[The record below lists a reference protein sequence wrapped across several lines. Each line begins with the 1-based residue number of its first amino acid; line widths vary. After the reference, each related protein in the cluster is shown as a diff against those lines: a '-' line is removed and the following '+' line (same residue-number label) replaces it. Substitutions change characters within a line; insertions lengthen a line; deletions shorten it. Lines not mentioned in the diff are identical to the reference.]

1 MRSKKAIKNII
12 TSLLQQVVIVICG
25 LIVPRAII
33 ETFGSSV
40 NGLVS
45 SITQFLSYITLLE
58 AGIGPVI
65 KSALYKPIAKKDK
78 TQIEKILKASQRFFR
93 VVSGIF
99 IVYLIALCFIYPLI
113 VSTEFETGYTVSLIL
128 IIAVSTFVE
137 YFFGMVYKLYLQAEQ
152 KTYVTSIIQIL
163 ATILNAILVIVLIKF
178 GANIQVVKLGSAF
191 VFVLRP
197 IIQNIYVKKKYNID
211 FKEVKEKYE
220 LKQKWDGLAQHIASV
235 VHNNTDIAILTIF
248 TSTTEVSVYS
258 VYLYVVNGVKN
269 MVQALTGGV
278 DASFGDMIAKNEID
292 NLNRSFRT
300 YELFYFTLITIV
312 YIITIVMILPFV
324 KVYTSGIADANY
336 YRPTFAILITVAEL
350 MWSIRLP
357 YSSVT
362 LAAGHFKQTNKGAWV
377 EVFSNLIIS
386 IALVFKFGI
395 VGVAIGTL
403 VAMTIRTIEFM
414 YHTSKYI
421 LRRNQIENVKRVI
434 ILILEMLVL
443 VPIGFFISK
452 FIDVNS
458 YVSWFFLAVIVGLI
472 SLLGV
477 GIVNGIMYRKDLKNL
492 LYMIKRVLKGKSI
505 YNND

>member
-1 MRSKKAIKNII
+1 MRSKKAVKNII
-12 TSLLQQVVIVICG
+12 TSLLQQVVTVICG

-33 ETFGSSV
+33 GTFGSSV

-45 SITQFLSYITLLE
+45 SITQFLGYITLME

-93 VVSGIF
+93 VISGIF

-113 VSTEFETGYTVSLIL
+113 VATEFETGYTVSRIL
-128 IIAVSTFVE
+128 IIAISTFAE

-152 KTYVTSIIQIL
+152 KTYVTSTVQIL
-163 ATILNAILVIVLIKF
+163 TTILNAILVVVLIKF

-197 IIQNIYVKKKYNID
+197 IIQNIYVKKKYNIN

-235 VHNNTDIAILTIF
+235 VHNNTDVAILTIF
-248 TSTTEVSVYS
+248 TTTAEVSVYS
-258 VYLYVVNGVKN
+258 VYLYVITGVKN

-278 DASFGDMIAKNEID
+278 DASFGDMIAKGEQD

-312 YIITIVMILPFV
+312 YIITTVMILPFI
-324 KVYTSGIADANY
+324 KVYTSGITDANY
-336 YRPTFAILITVAEL
+336 YRPTFAILITIAEL
-350 MWSIRLP
+350 MWSVRLP

-386 IALVFKFGI
+386 IALVFKFGM

-421 LRRNQIENVKRVI
+421 LKRNQIENVKRVV
-434 ILILEMLVL
+434 ILIVEMLVL
-443 VPIGFFISK
+443 VPIGFFINR
-452 FIDVNS
+452 FVEVNS
-458 YVSWFFLAVIVGLI
+458 YVSWLFLAIIIGVI

-477 GIVNGIMYRKDLKNL
+477 GIVNGIIYRKDLKDL
-492 LYMIKRVLKGKSI
+492 LDMVKRIFKRKEVA
-505 YNND
+505 

>member
-1 MRSKKAIKNII
+1 MRSKKAVKNII
-12 TSLLQQVVIVICG
+12 TSLLQQIVTVICG

-33 ETFGSSV
+33 GTFGSSV

-45 SITQFLSYITLLE
+45 SITQFLGYITLME

-65 KSALYKPIAKKDK
+65 KSALYKPIAEKNKA
-78 TQIEKILKASQRFFR
+78 QIERILKASQRFFR
-93 VVSGIF
+93 VISGIF

-128 IIAVSTFVE
+128 IIAISTFAE
-137 YFFGMVYKLYLQAEQ
+137 YFFGMVYRLYLQAEQ
-152 KTYVTSIIQIL
+152 KTYITSIVQIL
-163 ATILNAILVIVLIKF
+163 TTILNAILVVVLIKF
-178 GANIQVVKLGSAF
+178 GASIQVVKLGSAF

-197 IIQNIYVKKKYNID
+197 IIQNIYVKKKYNIN

-235 VHNNTDIAILTIF
+235 VHNNTDVAILTIF
-248 TSTTEVSVYS
+248 STTAEVSVYS
-258 VYLYVVNGVKN
+258 VYLYVITGVKN

-278 DASFGDMIAKNEID
+278 DASFGDMIAKDEID

-324 KVYTSGIADANY
+324 KIYTSGITDANY

-386 IALVFKFGI
+386 IALVFKFGM

-421 LRRNQIENVKRVI
+421 LRRNQIENVKRVV
-434 ILILEMLVL
+434 ILIVEMIVL

-477 GIVNGIMYRKDLKNL
+477 GVVNGIIYRKDLKDLVN
-492 LYMIKRVLKGKSI
+492 MVKRI
-505 YNND
+505 I

>member
-1 MRSKKAIKNII
+1 MRSEKAVKNII
-12 TSLLQQVVIVICG
+12 TSLLQQVVTVICG

-33 ETFGSSV
+33 GTFGSSV
-40 NGLVS
+40 NGLIS
-45 SITQFLSYITLLE
+45 SITQFLGYITLME

-65 KSALYKPIAKKDK
+65 KSALYKPIADK
-78 TQIEKILKASQRFFR
+78 NKIQIEKILKASQRFFR
-93 VVSGIF
+93 VISGIF
-99 IVYLIALCFIYPLI
+99 VVYLIALCLIYPLI
-113 VSTEFETGYTVSLIL
+113 VSTEFEMGYTVSLIL
-128 IIAVSTFVE
+128 IIAISTFAE
-137 YFFGMVYKLYLQAEQ
+137 YFFGMVYKIYLQAEQ
-152 KTYVTSIIQIL
+152 KTYITSTVQIL
-163 ATILNAILVIVLIKF
+163 TTILNAILVVLLIKF
-178 GANIQVVKLGSAF
+178 GANIQIVKLGSAF

-197 IIQNIYVKKKYNID
+197 IIQNIYVKRKYNIN

-278 DASFGDMIAKNEID
+278 DASFGDMIAKGEKD

-312 YIITIVMILPFV
+312 YIITLVMILPFV
-324 KVYTSGIADANY
+324 RVYTSGITDANY
-336 YRPTFAILITVAEL
+336 YRPLFAILITIAEL
-350 MWSIRLP
+350 MWSVRLP

-386 IALVFKFGI
+386 IALVFKFGMM
-395 VGVAIGTL
+395 GVAIGTL

-421 LRRNQIENVKRVI
+421 LKRSQIENVKRVV
-434 ILILEMLVL
+434 ILIAEILVL
-443 VPIGFFISK
+443 VPIGFFISR
-452 FIDVNS
+452 FVEVNS
-458 YVSWFFLAVIVGLI
+458 YVSWLFLAIIIGVIA
-472 SLLGV
+472 LLGV
-477 GIVNGIMYRKDLKNL
+477 GIVNGIIYRKDLGDL
-492 LYMIKRVLKGKSI
+492 LDMIKRVFKRREVS
-505 YNND
+505 

>member
-1 MRSKKAIKNII
+1 MRSQKAVKNII
-12 TSLLQQVVIVICG
+12 TSLLQQVVTVICG

-33 ETFGSSV
+33 GSFGSSV
-40 NGLVS
+40 NGLIS

-65 KSALYKPIAKKDK
+65 KSTLYKPIAKKDK

-93 VVSGIF
+93 VISGIF
-99 IVYLIALCFIYPLI
+99 IIYLIALCFIYPLI
-113 VSTEFETGYTVSLIL
+113 VSTEFETGYTISLIL
-128 IIAVSTFVE
+128 IIAISTFAE

-152 KTYVTSIIQIL
+152 KTYVTSTIQIL
-163 ATILNAILVIVLIKF
+163 TTIVNAILVILLIKF

-191 VFVLRP
+191 IFVFRP
-197 IIQNIYVKKKYNID
+197 ILQNIYVKKKYNIN
-211 FKEVKEKYE
+211 FKDVKEKYE

-235 VHNNTDIAILTIF
+235 VHNSTDIAILTIF
-248 TSTTEVSVYS
+248 TTTVEVSVYS
-258 VYLYVVNGVKN
+258 VYLYVINGVKN

-312 YIITIVMILPFV
+312 YIITLVTILPFI
-324 KVYTSGIADANY
+324 KVYTLGITDANY
-336 YRPTFAILITVAEL
+336 YRPTFAIFITLAEL

-362 LAAGHFKQTNKGAWV
+362 LAAGHFKQTNKGAWI
-377 EVFSNLIIS
+377 EVFTNLIIS
-386 IALVFKFGI
+386 ILLVFKLGMI
-395 VGVAIGTL
+395 GVAIGTL

-421 LRRNQIENVKRVI
+421 LKRKQIENIKRVI
-434 ILILEMLVL
+434 ILATEMLVI
-443 VPIGFFISK
+443 VPIGFFISS
-452 FIDVNS
+452 FINVNS
-458 YVSWFFLAVIVGLI
+458 YISWLVLAVIIGII

-477 GIVNGIMYRKDLKNL
+477 GITNSIIYRKDLKDL
-492 LYMIKRVLKGKSI
+492 LNMIKRLKQRKVT
-505 YNND
+505 YNDN

>member
-1 MRSKKAIKNII
+1 MRSKKAVKNII
-12 TSLLQQVVIVICG
+12 TSLLQQVVTVICG

-33 ETFGSSV
+33 GTFGSSV

-45 SITQFLSYITLLE
+45 SITQFLGYITLME

-65 KSALYKPIAKKDK
+65 KSALYKPIARKDK

-93 VVSGIF
+93 VISGIF
-99 IVYLIALCFIYPLI
+99 IIYLIALCFIYPLI

-128 IIAVSTFVE
+128 IIAISTFAE

-152 KTYVTSIIQIL
+152 KTYITSIVQIL
-163 ATILNAILVIVLIKF
+163 TTILNAILVVVLIKF

-197 IIQNIYVKKKYNID
+197 IIQNIYVKKKYNIN

-235 VHNNTDIAILTIF
+235 VHNNTDVAILTIF
-248 TSTTEVSVYS
+248 TSTSEVSVYT
-258 VYLYVVNGVKN
+258 VHLYVVNGIKN
-269 MVQALTGGV
+269 VVQALTGGV

-312 YIITIVMILPFV
+312 YIITTVMILPFI
-324 KVYTSGIADANY
+324 KVYTSGITDTNY
-336 YRPTFAILITVAEL
+336 YRPAFAILITIAEL

-386 IALVFKFGI
+386 IALVFKFGM

-434 ILILEMLVL
+434 ILIVEMLVL

-477 GIVNGIMYRKDLKNL
+477 GIVNSIMYRKDLKNL